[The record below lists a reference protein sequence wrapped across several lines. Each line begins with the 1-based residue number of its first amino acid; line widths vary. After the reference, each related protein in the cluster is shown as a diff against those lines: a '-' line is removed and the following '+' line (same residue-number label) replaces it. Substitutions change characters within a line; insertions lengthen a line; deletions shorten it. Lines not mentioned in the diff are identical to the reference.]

1 MCRATISRSTREVGL
16 GRTRHNRYPEAYGGA
31 ITYWRG
37 NHSCFRAA
45 QSVLEISRD
54 EMRVPRDGV
63 MVMTTPDVRRQLK
76 IIAAVTGSTMKD
88 VLARLVSTE
97 MKRVAPASR
106 NEVKGS

>member
-1 MCRATISRSTREVGL
+1 
-16 GRTRHNRYPEAYGGA
+16 
-31 ITYWRG
+31 
-37 NHSCFRAA
+37 
-45 QSVLEISRD
+45 
-54 EMRVPRDGV
+54 